1 MPGGTRAHLLT
12 FDLIPL
18 RETVEDVLTW
28 TRPDFLVLR
37 YELRSLAGLVAHVSV
52 TGMGDSK
59 HALGESAEGVW
70 RFEVFPFASDIVSI
84 KRNQDDAE
92 VGSYLRQ
99 PPFEIRLAETGTYR
113 IAGAELSK
121 PQSNLHSTIEDDS
134 GNPVF
139 SFEQVESFP
148 RWQAEVKL
156 DPRAIGIADL
166 PILVISACC
175 IRVFR

>member
-1 MPGGTRAHLLT
+1 MLT

-18 RETVEDVLTW
+18 RETVEQVLTW
-28 TRPDFLVLR
+28 TRPDFLILR
-37 YELRSLAGLVAHVSV
+37 YELRSLEGLIAHVSV
-52 TGMGDSK
+52 SGMGEAK
-59 HALGESAEGVW
+59 HALGESSEGAW

-84 KRNQDDAE
+84 KRNQDDVE

-113 IAGAELSK
+113 ITGPELSK
-121 PQSNLHSTIEDDS
+121 PQSTVEDDS

-139 SFEQVESFP
+139 SFEQIESFP

-156 DPRAIGIADL
+156 DSRAIGIVDL